1 MRTQVMDDLIKLF
14 AKNPIWTLQTLAEH
28 LNYSEISVRRFLKR
42 VGYVRSYT
50 HNGKCYTLQRIA
62 QFNSQGIWQHEQT
75 GFSKHG
81 TLIQTIEHLIQK
93 SPMGLSAAEL
103 ARILGSP
110 CQSFLSNQ
118 YKVGKLDR
126 IKPGPEYIYL
136 AKDSKANQRQ
146 RDVLSKRFAREDQ
159 PSLSAEQA
167 VFVLVRFINNP
178 SLSFKQLARLLRKQR
193 QVVVSAECIEAFF
206 HKHHIK
212 KNDMPDMKH

>member
-1 MRTQVMDDLIKLF
+1 MRTQVMDDLVKLF
-14 AKNPIWTLQTLAEH
+14 GKNPIWTLQALAEH

-42 VGYVRSYT
+42 IGYVRSYT
-50 HNGKCYTLQRIA
+50 HNGKFYTLQRIA
-62 QFNSQGIWQHEQT
+62 QFSSQGLWRHEQT

-81 TLIQTIEHLIQK
+81 TLIQTIEYLIHK

-103 ARILGSP
+103 AKILGSP
-110 CQSFLSNQ
+110 CQSVLSNQ
-118 YKVGKLDR
+118 YKAGKLDR

-136 AKDSKANQRQ
+136 AKDSKTNQRQ
-146 RDVLSKRFAREDQ
+146 RDILNKRFAREDQ
-159 PSLSAEQA
+159 HSLSAEQA

-178 SLSFKQLARLLRKQR
+178 SLSFKQLARLLRKHR

-212 KNDMPDMKH
+212 KNDLPDMKH